1 MEQLGGKATPAVGFA
16 LGMERLVLLLQT
28 LELLPEV
35 VPQTDIYL
43 MALGE
48 SAELAAVSIAEALR
62 NDLPDMRLMTHAS
75 GGNLKKQLKKADK
88 SGAGLG
94 LLLGETE
101 LAAGEITLKWL
112 REEKPQQNIKL
123 TELSAFIKQLV

>member
-1 MEQLGGKATPAVGFA
+1 
-16 LGMERLVLLLQT
+16 
-28 LELLPEV
+28 
-35 VPQTDIYL
+35 

-48 SAELAAVSIAEALR
+48 SAELAAVSIAEGLR
-62 NDLPDMRLMTHAS
+62 NDLPDMRLMTHS
-75 GGNLKKQLKKADK
+75 GGGNLKKQLKKADK

-123 TELSAFIKQLV
+123 TELSSLYKQLV